1 MENKQDRRVRRTI
14 RALHAAIVAL
24 MQIKPIER
32 ITVQELCDT
41 ADVNRSTFYTHY
53 QNIYDLFEDVEHQTY
68 QTIETLFQGPDAPE
82 MHMYRFLCDIQ
93 KNRALFLVLLQ
104 RDGLS
109 HFSVMLHTYYG
120 DKWMPQHMRC
130 TKTQQIYLYE
140 FIFTGMLGVV
150 QKWVRSGC
158 EEDPHEISH
167 LIWETFLHIVE

>member
-14 RALHAAIVAL
+14 QAL
-24 MQIKPIER
+24 
-32 ITVQELCDT
+32 
-41 ADVNRSTFYTHY
+41 
-53 QNIYDLFEDVEHQTY
+53 
-68 QTIETLFQGPDAPE
+68 
-82 MHMYRFLCDIQ
+82 
-93 KNRALFLVLLQ
+93 
-104 RDGLS
+104 
-109 HFSVMLHTYYG
+109 
-120 DKWMPQHMRC
+120 PQHMRC